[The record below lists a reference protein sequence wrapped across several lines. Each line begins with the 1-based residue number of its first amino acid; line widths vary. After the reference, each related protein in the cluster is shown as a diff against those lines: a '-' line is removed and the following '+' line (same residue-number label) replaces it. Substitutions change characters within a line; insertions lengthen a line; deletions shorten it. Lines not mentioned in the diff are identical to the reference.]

1 MFVHCQ
7 AASTVLDMLWEDLE
21 VRREFSE
28 LGADLND
35 LGPLTHE
42 VFVPAFLHFKANLDP
57 SALGMLD
64 AQVTEELLE
73 PHYDSPN
80 FREAWDGWND
90 DTRNGFLRE
99 QTEVK
104 LAQLLMRFYADEFFN
119 AYKAAFVN
127 YLNNNPQRAAKG

>member
-1 MFVHCQ
+1 MCVHCK

-42 VFVPAFLHFKANLDP
+42 VFVPAFLHYKANMDNGAV
-57 SALGMLD
+57 SMVD

-73 PHYDSPN
+73 PHYDPPT
-80 FREAWDGWND
+80 FREAGDGWSD
-90 DTRNGFLRE
+90 DPRNGFRHK
-99 QTEVK
+99 QPEVNG
-104 LAQLLMRFYADEFFN
+104 RPP
-119 AYKAAFVN
+119 V
-127 YLNNNPQRAAKG
+127 